1 MRDRNEPSELDHDA
15 PYNEKDGECDCELCQ
30 SEGGEMTLTPE
41 QIDLLKRLQPFFKE
55 KMGEWQLGDNFYS
68 GDATAIVVNIKATGA
83 WDKEERL
90 YSRYYDEHN
99 FLASDS
105 MSYANKHFLRI
116 PKAID
121 WQNPERG
128 LWGMIDWGKQHGEI
142 MPDGDVWIFSIPYF
156 EHHQPKFKADPFTA
170 LLKALAEQ
178 EEV

>member
-1 MRDRNEPSELDHDA
+1 
-15 PYNEKDGECDCELCQ
+15 
-30 SEGGEMTLTPE
+30 MTLTPE

-83 WDKEERL
+83 RDKEERL
-90 YSRYYDEHN
+90 YSRYYDEYD

-121 WQNPERG
+121 WQHPERG
-128 LWGMIDWGKQHGEI
+128 LWGMVYWNNWKIGHNFIPGYLAVI
-142 MPDGDVWIFSIPYF
+142 SIQKPLKI
-156 EHHQPKFKADPFTA
+156 HSDPFTT